1 MLANLRKAMDDKRIS
16 TLALAQVISVTEK
29 TANNKINEQT
39 DFTLREALAVKDNL
53 FPEYDLCFLFAPQSE
68 QKGA

>member
-1 MLANLRKAMDDKRIS
+1 MLMNLRKAMDDKRIS

-53 FPEYDLCFLFAPQSE
+53 FPEYDLCFLFAPQN
-68 QKGA
+68 QRGA